1 VCRSGHG
8 GDGEIV
14 EAGRGKWVNNNKY
27 HAGANQSKKIW
38 LPASKHIKE
47 RAGGGGMLGD
57 GGRNAKG
64 RSCWEGGGHAV
75 AETWAGARLTA
86 VDWAASM

>member
-1 VCRSGHG
+1 MLLLLLLVCRSGHG

-38 LPASKHIKE
+38 LPASEYRHTLTPTHI
-47 RAGGGGMLGD
+47 
-57 GGRNAKG
+57 
-64 RSCWEGGGHAV
+64 H
-75 AETWAGARLTA
+75 
-86 VDWAASM
+86 